1 MNFKIVE
8 SILIS
13 EFISI
18 LLVSAL
24 NSCKLSPQL
33 VIRSKIE
40 NLNSLIIDFIS
51 VFIVKSSSSLLHL
64 YYSFKYMFFKL
75 FKKKSNDKYLNNIL
89 NNRKSSVNNNKIK
102 SVGII
107 INLEEFND
115 YDSLRN
121 VFTYLGVNENKIKFV
136 AYVTEKD
143 ETLTSWDSYFT
154 PLDFGW
160 NGNISNYD
168 INEFIET
175 EFDAL
180 ISYYDEDIYELNLI
194 TAKSKANFKIGI
206 SNKDQRL
213 HDFIID
219 IKSSFIDI
227 FKVELEKYLKGL
239 KKI

>member
-1 MNFKIVE
+1 
-8 SILIS
+8 
-13 EFISI
+13 
-18 LLVSAL
+18 
-24 NSCKLSPQL
+24 
-33 VIRSKIE
+33 
-40 NLNSLIIDFIS
+40 
-51 VFIVKSSSSLLHL
+51 
-64 YYSFKYMFFKL
+64 MFFKL

-115 YDSLRN
+115 YDSLRH

-175 EFDAL
+175 DFDAL
-180 ISYYDEDIYELNLI
+180 ISYYDEDIHELNLI

-206 SNKDQRL
+206 SNNDQRL

>member
-1 MNFKIVE
+1 M
-8 SILIS
+8 S

-33 VIRSKIE
+33 IISSKTE
-40 NLNSLIIDFIS
+40 NLNSLIIDFIR
-51 VFIVKSSSSLLHL
+51 VFIVKSKSSLLHL
-64 YYSFKYMFFKL
+64 YNTFKYMFFKL

-102 SVGII
+102 SIGII

-136 AYVTEKD
+136 AYVTQKD

-175 EFDAL
+175 KFDAL
-180 ISYYDEDIYELNLI
+180 ISYYDEDIHELNLI

-213 HDFIID
+213 HDFIIN

>member
-1 MNFKIVE
+1 
-8 SILIS
+8 
-13 EFISI
+13 
-18 LLVSAL
+18 
-24 NSCKLSPQL
+24 
-33 VIRSKIE
+33 
-40 NLNSLIIDFIS
+40 
-51 VFIVKSSSSLLHL
+51 
-64 YYSFKYMFFKL
+64 MFFKL
-75 FKKKSNDKYLNNIL
+75 FKKKSNVKYLNNIL

-115 YDSLRN
+115 YDSLRH

-180 ISYYDEDIYELNLI
+180 ISYYKKDNLQLNYA
-194 TAKSKANFKIGI
+194 TACSKATFKIGL
-206 SNKDQRL
+206 SNYDQNL
-213 HDFIID
+213 NDFIID
-219 IKSSFIDI
+219 LNPNFIDI
-227 FKVELEKYLKGL
+227 FGKELEKYLKGL
-239 KKI
+239 NKID

>member
-1 MNFKIVE
+1 
-8 SILIS
+8 
-13 EFISI
+13 
-18 LLVSAL
+18 
-24 NSCKLSPQL
+24 
-33 VIRSKIE
+33 
-40 NLNSLIIDFIS
+40 
-51 VFIVKSSSSLLHL
+51 
-64 YYSFKYMFFKL
+64 MFFKL

-102 SVGII
+102 SIGII

-115 YDSLRN
+115 YESLRN

-180 ISYYDEDIYELNLI
+180 ISYYDEDIHELNLI

-213 HDFIID
+213 HDFIIN

-227 FKVELEKYLKGL
+227 FKIELEKYLKGL
-239 KKI
+239 KKIWLIKNLLVLE

>member
-1 MNFKIVE
+1 
-8 SILIS
+8 
-13 EFISI
+13 
-18 LLVSAL
+18 
-24 NSCKLSPQL
+24 
-33 VIRSKIE
+33 
-40 NLNSLIIDFIS
+40 
-51 VFIVKSSSSLLHL
+51 
-64 YYSFKYMFFKL
+64 MFFKL

-136 AYVTEKD
+136 AYVTHKD

-175 EFDAL
+175 EFE
-180 ISYYDEDIYELNLI
+180 IMSESMS
-194 TAKSKANFKIGI
+194 TAKGM
-206 SNKDQRL
+206 
-213 HDFIID
+213 
-219 IKSSFIDI
+219 SSLRTFA
-227 FKVELEKYLKGL
+227 
-239 KKI
+239 

>member
-40 NLNSLIIDFIS
+40 NLNSLIIDFIR
-51 VFIVKSSSSLLHL
+51 VFIVKSNSSLLHL

-206 SNKDQRL
+206 SNNDQRL

>member
-1 MNFKIVE
+1 M
-8 SILIS
+8 
-13 EFISI
+13 
-18 LLVSAL
+18 
-24 NSCKLSPQL
+24 
-33 VIRSKIE
+33 
-40 NLNSLIIDFIS
+40 
-51 VFIVKSSSSLLHL
+51 
-64 YYSFKYMFFKL
+64 
-75 FKKKSNDKYLNNIL
+75 
-89 NNRKSSVNNNKIK
+89 
-102 SVGII
+102 
-107 INLEEFND
+107 
-115 YDSLRN
+115 
-121 VFTYLGVNENKIKFV
+121 
-136 AYVTEKD
+136 
-143 ETLTSWDSYFT
+143 TSWDSYFT

-180 ISYYDEDIYELNLI
+180 ISYYDENIHELNLI

-213 HDFIID
+213 HDFIIN

>member
-1 MNFKIVE
+1 
-8 SILIS
+8 
-13 EFISI
+13 
-18 LLVSAL
+18 
-24 NSCKLSPQL
+24 
-33 VIRSKIE
+33 
-40 NLNSLIIDFIS
+40 LIIDFIR
-51 VFIVKSSSSLLHL
+51 VFIVKSNSSLLHL

-180 ISYYDEDIYELNLI
+180 ISYYDENIHELNLI

-213 HDFIID
+213 HDFIIN

>member
-1 MNFKIVE
+1 
-8 SILIS
+8 
-13 EFISI
+13 
-18 LLVSAL
+18 
-24 NSCKLSPQL
+24 
-33 VIRSKIE
+33 
-40 NLNSLIIDFIS
+40 
-51 VFIVKSSSSLLHL
+51 
-64 YYSFKYMFFKL
+64 MFFKL

-121 VFTYLGVNENKIKFV
+121 VFTCLGVNENKIKFV

-175 EFDAL
+175 DFDAL

-206 SNKDQRL
+206 SNNDQRL

>member
-1 MNFKIVE
+1 MVTIEIINEAHNADQKSTTSSE
-8 SILIS
+8 S
-13 EFISI
+13 
-18 LLVSAL
+18 
-24 NSCKLSPQL
+24 
-33 VIRSKIE
+33 
-40 NLNSLIIDFIS
+40 
-51 VFIVKSSSSLLHL
+51 LHL
-64 YYSFKYMFFKL
+64 AVSI
-75 FKKKSNDKYLNNIL
+75 NIAAF
-89 NNRKSSVNNNKIK
+89 I
-102 SVGII
+102 
-107 INLEEFND
+107 
-115 YDSLRN
+115 
-121 VFTYLGVNENKIKFV
+121 TNENKIKFV

-175 EFDAL
+175 DFDAL
-180 ISYYDEDIYELNLI
+180 ISYYDEDIHELNLI

-213 HDFIID
+213 HDFIIN

-239 KKI
+239 KNK

>member
-8 SILIS
+8 STLIS

-102 SVGII
+102 SIGII

-175 EFDAL
+175 DFDAL

-206 SNKDQRL
+206 SNNDQRL

>member
-1 MNFKIVE
+1 
-8 SILIS
+8 LIS

-40 NLNSLIIDFIS
+40 NLNSLIIDFIR
-51 VFIVKSSSSLLHL
+51 VFIVKSNSSLLHL

-180 ISYYDEDIYELNLI
+180 ISYYDDDIHELNLI

>member
-1 MNFKIVE
+1 VNK
-8 SILIS
+8 
-13 EFISI
+13 
-18 LLVSAL
+18 
-24 NSCKLSPQL
+24 
-33 VIRSKIE
+33 KIE
-40 NLNSLIIDFIS
+40 NLNSLIIDFII
-51 VFIVKSSSSLLHL
+51 VFVVKSNSSLLHL
-64 YYSFKYMFFKL
+64 YNTFKYMFFKL

-89 NNRKSSVNNNKIK
+89 NSRKPSVDSQKIK
-102 SVGII
+102 SVGVIL
-107 INLEEFND
+107 NLEEYDD

-121 VFTYLGVNENKIKFV
+121 VLKYLGVNENKIKFV
-136 AYVTEKD
+136 AYVTERD

-180 ISYYDEDIYELNLI
+180 ISYYNEDLYELNLI

-213 HDFIID
+213 NDFIIN

-227 FKVELEKYLKGL
+227 FKVELQKYLKGL

>member
-1 MNFKIVE
+1 MTG
-8 SILIS
+8 IS
-13 EFISI
+13 NKDQR
-18 LLVSAL
+18 LH
-24 NSCKLSPQL
+24 
-33 VIRSKIE
+33 
-40 NLNSLIIDFIS
+40 DFI
-51 VFIVKSSSSLLHL
+51 INIKSSFIDI
-64 YYSFKYMFFKL
+64 FKVEL
-75 FKKKSNDKYLNNIL
+75 EKYLNNIL

-180 ISYYDEDIYELNLI
+180 IKDLNQFH
-194 TAKSKANFKIGI
+194 S
-206 SNKDQRL
+206 
-213 HDFIID
+213 
-219 IKSSFIDI
+219 
-227 FKVELEKYLKGL
+227 
-239 KKI
+239 

>member
-40 NLNSLIIDFIS
+40 NLNSLIIDFIR
-51 VFIVKSSSSLLHL
+51 VFIVKSNSSLLHL

-175 EFDAL
+175 DFDAL

-206 SNKDQRL
+206 SNNDQRL

>member
-1 MNFKIVE
+1 
-8 SILIS
+8 
-13 EFISI
+13 
-18 LLVSAL
+18 
-24 NSCKLSPQL
+24 
-33 VIRSKIE
+33 
-40 NLNSLIIDFIS
+40 
-51 VFIVKSSSSLLHL
+51 
-64 YYSFKYMFFKL
+64 
-75 FKKKSNDKYLNNIL
+75 
-89 NNRKSSVNNNKIK
+89 
-102 SVGII
+102 
-107 INLEEFND
+107 
-115 YDSLRN
+115 SLRN

-180 ISYYDEDIYELNLI
+180 ISYYDENIHELNLI

-213 HDFIID
+213 HDFIIN

>member
-1 MNFKIVE
+1 VE

-33 VIRSKIE
+33 VIRSKTE
-40 NLNSLIIDFIS
+40 NLNSLIIDFIR
-51 VFIVKSSSSLLHL
+51 VFIVKSNSSLLHL
-64 YYSFKYMFFKL
+64 YYTFKYMFFKL

-180 ISYYDEDIYELNLI
+180 ISYYDEDIHELNLI

>member
-8 SILIS
+8 STLIS

>member
-1 MNFKIVE
+1 MVGCFYQNIYFSTYV
-8 SILIS
+8 
-13 EFISI
+13 
-18 LLVSAL
+18 
-24 NSCKLSPQL
+24 
-33 VIRSKIE
+33 
-40 NLNSLIIDFIS
+40 
-51 VFIVKSSSSLLHL
+51 
-64 YYSFKYMFFKL
+64 FKL

-89 NNRKSSVNNNKIK
+89 NNRKTSVNNNKIK

-115 YDSLRN
+115 YDSLRS

-206 SNKDQRL
+206 SNNDQRL

-227 FKVELEKYLKGL
+227 FKVELEKYLKGF

>member
-1 MNFKIVE
+1 
-8 SILIS
+8 
-13 EFISI
+13 
-18 LLVSAL
+18 
-24 NSCKLSPQL
+24 
-33 VIRSKIE
+33 
-40 NLNSLIIDFIS
+40 
-51 VFIVKSSSSLLHL
+51 
-64 YYSFKYMFFKL
+64 MFFKL

-180 ISYYDEDIYELNLI
+180 ISYYDEDIHELNLI

-206 SNKDQRL
+206 SNNDQRL

-227 FKVELEKYLKGL
+227 FNVELEKYLKGL